1 MQNVSVKYGS
11 YVAVEGL
18 NLSVEGGEIL
28 GLLGPNGAG
37 KSTAMKAISGQI
49 TNYTGRIE
57 IEGNEIKTLGRK
69 LAQYVGIVPQ
79 EYSFLYDFQVE
90 ENLRFFGELAGIGKT
105 ELDERIR
112 QLLEQLQLKEFAKK
126 PAKDLSGGYK
136 RLLNIAISILHNPK
150 ILLMDEP
157 TVGLDPEIR
166 GKIWKVIRSLKEGG
180 MTIVLTT
187 HYLDEAKELCDRIAI
202 VNRGKMLAFGA
213 PWQIVKEFGG
223 RTVAVLQIDSDVED
237 SLNALEPEDG
247 VRITVS
253 RRMIS
258 IICKREQLIRTAG
271 RIAKELEK
279 DGKRILDSVVKEPDL
294 DEAFENAVG
303 IR

>member
-166 GKIWKVIRSLKEGG
+166 GKIWKVIRSLKENG

-223 RTVAVLQIDSDVED
+223 RTVAVLQIDSDVEN

-247 VRITVS
+247 VRITIS

-258 IICKREQLIRTAG
+258 IICKREQLIRTVG

-279 DGKRILDSVVKEPDL
+279 GGKRILDSVEKEPDL

>member
-166 GKIWKVIRSLKEGG
+166 GKIWKVIRSLKENG

-223 RTVAVLQIDSDVED
+223 RSVAVLQIDSDVEN

-247 VRITVS
+247 VRITIS

-258 IICKREQLIRTAG
+258 IICKREQLIRTVG

-279 DGKRILDSVVKEPDL
+279 GGKRILDSVVKEPDL